1 VDRLRWLGGYVRQGK
16 KGPVFIIEKVVG
28 GRHFHVS
35 TKCRTERAALRELE
49 RFESNPDGYD
59 PRRRFEKSDDVPMT
73 AELIDEHERW
83 QLQVKRNTPEHV
95 TACGTYLE
103 AWLLELAGRDLR
115 TLRLID
121 LKATLAK
128 WKTAE
133 RHRVIAIKGFYR
145 WLRQEKGLVRHAED
159 PTLDLPVPAARP
171 AKLKRRRAV
180 PFEHVEK
187 ALSILRGEVHDVL
200 RLLAATGL
208 HISEAARF
216 AAGGELFEP
225 TPEQK
230 GKGVVANLAVKHK
243 SGQLHVVALTDQGA
257 LDAAKRLREAGR
269 IPARTV
275 LRDALQVACR
285 QVKVPPFNMGVMR
298 HSVATWLAQR
308 GEPLSAIADFLGH
321 RSPRTTASF
330 YRDLGHTA
338 LALDVPKP
346 QPVLKLIS

>member
-1 VDRLRWLGGYVRQGK
+1 MDRQRWLGGYVRQGK
-16 KGPVFIIEKVVG
+16 RGPVFIIEKVVG

-49 RFESNPDGYD
+49 RFESAPTRYD
-59 PRRRFEKSDDVPMT
+59 PRRRFEAADEVPLT

-83 QLQVKRNTPEHV
+83 QLSAKRNTPEHV

-115 TLRLID
+115 TLRLVD
-121 LKATLAK
+121 LKDALRT

-133 RHRVIAIKGFYR
+133 RHRVITIKGFYR
-145 WLRQEKGLVRHAED
+145 WLRQEKGLVRHSED
-159 PTLDLPVPAARP
+159 PTLDLPVPTARP
-171 AKLKRRRAV
+171 AKLQRRRAV

-187 ALSILRGEVHDVL
+187 ALGILRGEVADVL
-200 RLLAATGL
+200 RLLAATGIHL
-208 HISEAARF
+208 SEAARF
-216 AAGGELFEP
+216 ASAGELFAP
-225 TPEQK
+225 TPEQQ

-243 SGQLHVVALTDQGA
+243 SGQLHVVALTDEAA
-257 LDAAKRLREAGR
+257 LEAAKRLRDAGS

-275 LRDALQVACR
+275 LRDSLHVACR
-285 QVKVPPFNMGVMR
+285 QAGVPAFNMGVMR

-308 GEPLSAIADFLGH
+308 GVPLAAIADFLGH
-321 RSPRTTASF
+321 RSPRTTAAF

-346 QPVLKLIS
+346 RATLKLIG